1 MKRLYNLILAC
12 LFMVSLSAC
21 GKQAGADSS
30 ADKVMEQHGQ
40 TERAGTTEQT
50 EQEQPAVSEAEQT
63 EAQTENILTDREEQ
77 KIEGGDN
84 TVMGDISFN
93 FETKTVLLN
102 SGYEMPIYGIGTYS
116 LTGDTCVESVTAAL
130 NSGVRLI
137 DTAYMYHNE
146 EAVGRTVRR
155 SGIPRE
161 ELFIT
166 TKLWV
171 QDAGYEKTKKAF
183 EVSLSN
189 LQLDYLDLYLIHRP
203 FGDYYGAWRAMEEL
217 YEAGKIRAIGL
228 SNFGSDRLVDL
239 VMNNKVV
246 PAVNQVECH
255 PFFQQKAAFEF
266 MKEYQ
271 IQPEAWAPF
280 AEGQKNLFS
289 NEVLSGIGAKYGKS
303 AAQVVLRWN
312 YQRGVVTIPKSVHK
326 ERMEQ
331 NISIFDFALTEEEM
345 ERIGTLD
352 EGSTLFG
359 SNEDPKYAKMI
370 NSVKLHQE

>member
-1 MKRLYNLILAC
+1 MEYVTLNNGVKMPALGFGVFQIADPETC
-12 LFMVSLSAC
+12 E
-21 GKQAGADSS
+21 QAVYDAL
-30 ADKVMEQHGQ
+30 M
-40 TERAGTTEQT
+40 
-50 EQEQPAVSEAEQT
+50 
-63 EAQTENILTDREEQ
+63 
-77 KIEGGDN
+77 
-84 TVMGDISFN
+84 
-93 FETKTVLLN
+93 
-102 SGYEMPIYGIGTYS
+102 SGY
-116 LTGDTCVESVTAAL
+116 
-130 NSGVRLI
+130 RLI
-137 DTAYMYHNE
+137 DTAAVYGNE
-146 EAVGRTVRR
+146 AAVGRAVRR

-183 EVSLSN
+183 EASLSN
-189 LQLDYLDLYLIHRP
+189 LQLDYLDMYLIHRP

-217 YEAGKIRAIGL
+217 YGAGKIRAIGL

-255 PFFQQKAAFEF
+255 PYFQQKAAFDF
-266 MKEYQ
+266 MKEYR

-280 AEGQKNLFS
+280 AEGQKNLFT
-289 NEVLSGIGAKYGKS
+289 NEELLDIGAKYGKS

-331 NISIFDFALTEEEM
+331 NISVFDFSLTEEEM
-345 ERIGTLD
+345 EQIAALD
-352 EGSTLFG
+352 EGVTLFG
-359 SNEDPKYAKMI
+359 SNEDPQYAKMI
-370 NSVKLHQE
+370 NSVKIHEE

>member
-1 MKRLYNLILAC
+1 MEYVTLNNGVKMPMLGFGVFQIADADVC
-12 LFMVSLSAC
+12 E
-21 GKQAGADSS
+21 QAVYDAL
-30 ADKVMEQHGQ
+30 M
-40 TERAGTTEQT
+40 T
-50 EQEQPAVSEAEQT
+50 
-63 EAQTENILTDREEQ
+63 
-77 KIEGGDN
+77 
-84 TVMGDISFN
+84 
-93 FETKTVLLN
+93 
-102 SGYEMPIYGIGTYS
+102 GY
-116 LTGDTCVESVTAAL
+116 
-130 NSGVRLI
+130 RLI
-137 DTAYMYHNE
+137 DTAAVYGNE
-146 EAVGRTVRR
+146 EAVGRAIKR

-171 QDAGYEKTKKAF
+171 QDASYEKTKKAF
-183 EVSLSN
+183 EISLSN

-345 ERIGTLD
+345 ERIGALD

>member
-1 MKRLYNLILAC
+1 MEYVTLNNGVKMPMLGFGVFQIADADIC
-12 LFMVSLSAC
+12 E
-21 GKQAGADSS
+21 QAVYDAL
-30 ADKVMEQHGQ
+30 M
-40 TERAGTTEQT
+40 T
-50 EQEQPAVSEAEQT
+50 
-63 EAQTENILTDREEQ
+63 
-77 KIEGGDN
+77 
-84 TVMGDISFN
+84 
-93 FETKTVLLN
+93 
-102 SGYEMPIYGIGTYS
+102 GY
-116 LTGDTCVESVTAAL
+116 
-130 NSGVRLI
+130 RLI
-137 DTAYMYHNE
+137 DTAAVYGNE
-146 EAVGRTVRR
+146 EAVGRAIKR

-183 EVSLSN
+183 ETSLSN
-189 LQLDYLDLYLIHRP
+189 LQLDYLDLYLIHRS

-255 PFFQQKAAFEF
+255 PFFQQKAAFALME
-266 MKEYQ
+266 EYQ

-280 AEGQKNLFS
+280 AEGQKNLFT
-289 NEVLSGIGAKYGKS
+289 NEMLSSIGKKYGKS

-312 YQRGVVTIPKSVHK
+312 YQRGVVTIPKSIHK

-331 NISIFDFALTEEEM
+331 NISIFDFSLTEEEM
-345 ERIGTLD
+345 EKISTLD
-352 EGSTLFG
+352 EGVTLFG
-359 SNEDPKYAKMI
+359 ANEDPQYAKMI

>member
-1 MKRLYNLILAC
+1 MEYVTLKNGVKMPALGFGVFQIADPETC
-12 LFMVSLSAC
+12 E
-21 GKQAGADSS
+21 QAVYDAL
-30 ADKVMEQHGQ
+30 M
-40 TERAGTTEQT
+40 
-50 EQEQPAVSEAEQT
+50 
-63 EAQTENILTDREEQ
+63 
-77 KIEGGDN
+77 
-84 TVMGDISFN
+84 
-93 FETKTVLLN
+93 
-102 SGYEMPIYGIGTYS
+102 SGY
-116 LTGDTCVESVTAAL
+116 
-130 NSGVRLI
+130 RLI
-137 DTAYMYHNE
+137 DTAAVYGNE
-146 EAVGRTVRR
+146 EAVGRAVRR

-189 LQLDYLDLYLIHRP
+189 LHLDYLDLYLIHRP
-203 FGDYYGAWRAMEEL
+203 FGDYYGSWRAMEEL
-217 YEAGKIRAIGL
+217 YEAEKIRAIGL

-345 ERIGTLD
+345 EQIGTLD
-352 EGSTLFG
+352 EGRTLFG
-359 SNEDPKYAKMI
+359 SNEDPQYAKMI

>member
-1 MKRLYNLILAC
+1 MEYVTLNNGVKMPTLGFGVFQIADPETC
-12 LFMVSLSAC
+12 E
-21 GKQAGADSS
+21 QAVYDAL
-30 ADKVMEQHGQ
+30 M
-40 TERAGTTEQT
+40 
-50 EQEQPAVSEAEQT
+50 
-63 EAQTENILTDREEQ
+63 
-77 KIEGGDN
+77 
-84 TVMGDISFN
+84 
-93 FETKTVLLN
+93 
-102 SGYEMPIYGIGTYS
+102 SGY
-116 LTGDTCVESVTAAL
+116 
-130 NSGVRLI
+130 RLI
-137 DTAYMYHNE
+137 DTAAVYGNE
-146 EAVGRTVRR
+146 KAVGRAVRR

-326 ERMEQ
+326 DRMEQ

-345 ERIGTLD
+345 EQIGTLD

-359 SNEDPKYAKMI
+359 SNEDPQYAKMI

>member
-1 MKRLYNLILAC
+1 MEYVTLNNGVKMPALGFGVFQIAEPEVC
-12 LFMVSLSAC
+12 E
-21 GKQAGADSS
+21 QAVYDAL
-30 ADKVMEQHGQ
+30 M
-40 TERAGTTEQT
+40 
-50 EQEQPAVSEAEQT
+50 
-63 EAQTENILTDREEQ
+63 
-77 KIEGGDN
+77 
-84 TVMGDISFN
+84 
-93 FETKTVLLN
+93 
-102 SGYEMPIYGIGTYS
+102 SGY
-116 LTGDTCVESVTAAL
+116 
-130 NSGVRLI
+130 RLI
-137 DTAYMYHNE
+137 DTAAVYGNE
-146 EAVGRTVRR
+146 EAVGRAVRR

-359 SNEDPKYAKMI
+359 SNEDPQYAKMI

>member
-1 MKRLYNLILAC
+1 MEYVTLNNGVKMPMLGFGVFQIADADIC
-12 LFMVSLSAC
+12 E
-21 GKQAGADSS
+21 QAVYDAL
-30 ADKVMEQHGQ
+30 M
-40 TERAGTTEQT
+40 T
-50 EQEQPAVSEAEQT
+50 
-63 EAQTENILTDREEQ
+63 
-77 KIEGGDN
+77 
-84 TVMGDISFN
+84 
-93 FETKTVLLN
+93 
-102 SGYEMPIYGIGTYS
+102 GY
-116 LTGDTCVESVTAAL
+116 
-130 NSGVRLI
+130 RLI
-137 DTAYMYHNE
+137 DTAAVYGNE
-146 EAVGRTVRR
+146 EAVGRAIKR

-183 EVSLSN
+183 ETSLSN

-255 PFFQQKAAFEF
+255 PYFQQKAAFDF
-266 MKEYQ
+266 MKEYR

-280 AEGQKNLFS
+280 AEGQKNLFT

-312 YQRGVVTIPKSVHK
+312 YQRGVVAIPKSVHK

-331 NISIFDFALTEEEM
+331 NISVFDFSLTEEEM
-345 ERIGTLD
+345 EQIAALD
-352 EGSTLFG
+352 EGMTLFG
-359 SNEDPKYAKMI
+359 SNEDPQYAKMI
-370 NSVKLHQE
+370 NSVKIHQE

>member
-1 MKRLYNLILAC
+1 MEYVTLNNGVKMPALGFGVFQIADPETC
-12 LFMVSLSAC
+12 E
-21 GKQAGADSS
+21 QAVYDAL
-30 ADKVMEQHGQ
+30 M
-40 TERAGTTEQT
+40 
-50 EQEQPAVSEAEQT
+50 
-63 EAQTENILTDREEQ
+63 
-77 KIEGGDN
+77 
-84 TVMGDISFN
+84 
-93 FETKTVLLN
+93 
-102 SGYEMPIYGIGTYS
+102 SGY
-116 LTGDTCVESVTAAL
+116 
-130 NSGVRLI
+130 RLI
-137 DTAYMYHNE
+137 DTAAVYGNE
-146 EAVGRTVRR
+146 AAVGRAVRR

-183 EVSLSN
+183 EASLSN

-217 YEAGKIRAIGL
+217 YGAGKIRAIGL

-255 PFFQQKAAFEF
+255 PYFQQKAAFDF
-266 MKEYQ
+266 MKEYR

-280 AEGQKNLFS
+280 AEGQKNLFT
-289 NEVLSGIGAKYGKS
+289 NEELLDIGAKYGKS

-326 ERMEQ
+326 DRMEQ

-359 SNEDPKYAKMI
+359 SNEDPQYAKMI

>member
-1 MKRLYNLILAC
+1 MEYVTLNNGVKMPAFGFGVFQIADPKTC
-12 LFMVSLSAC
+12 E
-21 GKQAGADSS
+21 QAVCDAL
-30 ADKVMEQHGQ
+30 M
-40 TERAGTTEQT
+40 
-50 EQEQPAVSEAEQT
+50 
-63 EAQTENILTDREEQ
+63 
-77 KIEGGDN
+77 
-84 TVMGDISFN
+84 
-93 FETKTVLLN
+93 
-102 SGYEMPIYGIGTYS
+102 SGY
-116 LTGDTCVESVTAAL
+116 
-130 NSGVRLI
+130 RLI
-137 DTAYMYHNE
+137 DTAAVYGNE
-146 EAVGRTVRR
+146 AAVGRAVRG

-171 QDAGYEKTKKAF
+171 QDSGYERTKKAF
-183 EVSLSN
+183 ETSLSN

-255 PFFQQKAAFEF
+255 PYFQQKAAFEF

-280 AEGQKNLFS
+280 AEGQKNLFT

-312 YQRGVVTIPKSVHK
+312 YQRGVVAIPKSVHK

-331 NISIFDFALTEEEM
+331 NISVFDFSLTEEEM
-345 ERIGTLD
+345 EQIAALD
-352 EGSTLFG
+352 EGMTLFG
-359 SNEDPKYAKMI
+359 SNEDPQYAKMI
-370 NSVKLHQE
+370 NSVKIHQE

>member
-1 MKRLYNLILAC
+1 MEYVTLNNGVKMPMLGFGVFQIADADVC
-12 LFMVSLSAC
+12 E
-21 GKQAGADSS
+21 QAVYDAL
-30 ADKVMEQHGQ
+30 M
-40 TERAGTTEQT
+40 T
-50 EQEQPAVSEAEQT
+50 
-63 EAQTENILTDREEQ
+63 
-77 KIEGGDN
+77 
-84 TVMGDISFN
+84 
-93 FETKTVLLN
+93 
-102 SGYEMPIYGIGTYS
+102 GY
-116 LTGDTCVESVTAAL
+116 
-130 NSGVRLI
+130 RLI
-137 DTAYMYHNE
+137 DTAAVYGNE
-146 EAVGRTVRR
+146 EAVGRAIKR

-183 EVSLSN
+183 ETSLSN

-255 PFFQQKAAFEF
+255 PFFQQKAAFALME
-266 MKEYQ
+266 EYQ

-280 AEGQKNLFS
+280 AEGQKNLFT
-289 NEVLSGIGAKYGKS
+289 NEMLSSIGKKYGKS

-312 YQRGVVTIPKSVHK
+312 YQRGVVTIPKSIHK
-326 ERMEQ
+326 DRMEQ
-331 NISIFDFALTEEEM
+331 NISIFDFSLTEEEM
-345 ERIGTLD
+345 EKISTLD
-352 EGSTLFG
+352 EGVTLFG
-359 SNEDPKYAKMI
+359 ANEDPQYAKMI

>member
-1 MKRLYNLILAC
+1 MLGFGVFQIADADIC
-12 LFMVSLSAC
+12 E
-21 GKQAGADSS
+21 QAVYDAL
-30 ADKVMEQHGQ
+30 M
-40 TERAGTTEQT
+40 T
-50 EQEQPAVSEAEQT
+50 
-63 EAQTENILTDREEQ
+63 
-77 KIEGGDN
+77 
-84 TVMGDISFN
+84 
-93 FETKTVLLN
+93 
-102 SGYEMPIYGIGTYS
+102 GY
-116 LTGDTCVESVTAAL
+116 
-130 NSGVRLI
+130 RLI
-137 DTAYMYHNE
+137 DTAAVYGNE
-146 EAVGRTVRR
+146 EAVGRAIKR

-183 EVSLSN
+183 ETSLSN

-255 PFFQQKAAFEF
+255 PFFQQKAAFALME
-266 MKEYQ
+266 EYQ

-280 AEGQKNLFS
+280 AEGQKNLFT
-289 NEVLSGIGAKYGKS
+289 NEMLSSIGKKYGKS

-312 YQRGVVTIPKSVHK
+312 YQRGVVTIPKSIHK

-331 NISIFDFALTEEEM
+331 NISIFDFSLTEEEM
-345 ERIGTLD
+345 EKISTLD
-352 EGSTLFG
+352 EGVTLFG
-359 SNEDPKYAKMI
+359 ANEDPQYAKMI